1 MENSHKPV
9 RFLHCFIGTALTI
22 TIVSAGF
29 YVYTTMQGKMRILED
44 RLIEYQNR
52 AGVLQAPQSTQ
63 DQPVACCS
71 PVTSSQLWR
80 PVQDMVEDT
89 VVQVFS
95 HISAIDLLKPYT
107 QPAQGSGAG
116 SGFFISEDGYLI
128 TNAHVVDQAHSIWIQ
143 IPSLGK
149 EILDVELIGVSPE
162 RDVALLKVTPE
173 SYEKII
179 AVLGSIPFLTLG
191 DSNTVYRSDQV
202 MALGYPLGQQNLKS
216 TTGDVSGREYVARD
230 QQYIQ
235 ISAAINPGSSGGPLV
250 NIRGEVVGI
259 NSAGIREAQN
269 VGYAIPINNLKIIL
283 PDLFKVKLL
292 RKPFLGIVPYSATEA
307 LVEYLGNP
315 PPGGCYIVEV
325 IPESNMDRAGIK
337 RGDMLYEI
345 NGMAI
350 DRFGDMRVPWCE
362 DKISLFEL
370 VNYLTIGDVVNIV
383 FYRNGK
389 RMETSI
395 QFDYSSAGAIK
406 RLYPGLEDIEYEI
419 FGGMVVMELTR
430 NHIAILKDI
439 ATGLLKYNE
448 FRNQQDPVLV
458 ITHVFGN
465 SQAHRSRLLVPGTT
479 INEIQG
485 IRVKTLDDFRNAV
498 RLASNSKFF
507 TMLVSDNMSRSSDN
521 IFVVLPMASLLD
533 EEPKLARLFRYGVTP
548 FTQEILAQRSGG
560 ELIDLSQEIKL
571 HVT

>member
-1 MENSHKPV
+1 
-9 RFLHCFIGTALTI
+9 
-22 TIVSAGF
+22 
-29 YVYTTMQGKMRILED
+29 MQGKMRILEE

-52 AGVLQAPQSTQ
+52 AGGLQAPQSTQ
-63 DQPVACCS
+63 DQPIACCA

-162 RDVALLKVTPE
+162 RDVALLKLTPE
-173 SYEKII
+173 SYEKIV
-179 AVLGSIPFLTLG
+179 AVLGTIPFLTLG

-325 IPESNMDRAGIK
+325 IPESNMDRAGIR

-498 RLASNSKFF
+498 RLASNGKFF